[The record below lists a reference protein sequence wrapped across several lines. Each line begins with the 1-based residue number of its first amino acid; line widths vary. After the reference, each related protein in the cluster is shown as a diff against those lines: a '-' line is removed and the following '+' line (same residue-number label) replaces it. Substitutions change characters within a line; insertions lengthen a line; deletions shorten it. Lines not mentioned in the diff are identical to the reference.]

1 MELPEWVLKHKEK
14 GTEIHAKKSGYYLY
28 KITSR
33 RDPVKKR
40 PKKITEKYL
49 GVITPEGVIKSK
61 HERILEGMK
70 NITTKEFGASW
81 FVLEHNK
88 DIVETLKVLYPHSW
102 KEILVFSLFRLLYNS
117 PIKNIQLHY
126 TTSFVSET
134 IHNAHVSPKK
144 IGDLLGELGK
154 ERGKIRKFLSTFI
167 SGTEFAIIDVTQ
179 VFSFSENIISSTLGY
194 NSKKEFS
201 PQVNMVFLFSLDHHM
216 PAYFR
221 MVPGSIRDVSSF
233 VLTVKESGVKNV
245 VLIGDKGFYSEDN
258 VKDLKALKQGGIH
271 YILPLKR
278 NLSLIDYR
286 KIQSGDKR
294 NFDGYFPFEKR
305 VIWYYSYNS
314 VDERKITVFLDG
326 KLKAEEEKD
335 SLIREEEVEENNKE
349 DDDLEEFFE
358 KQYTQGTIAVITDL
372 NKDAKTI
379 YEFLK
384 CRVEIEVMFDAFKNT
399 LDADRT
405 YMRDDYHMEGW
416 MFINF
421 IALLFYYRMY
431 RLLVD
436 NEILN
441 NYTPKD
447 VFLHFSRIYKL
458 NINDNWVLSEIPKK
472 TRKILEKLNLCI
484 T

>member
-1 MELPEWVLKHKEK
+1 MTELPDWVLKHQTK
-14 GTEIHAKKSGYYLY
+14 GTQAVRIGKGYYLY
-28 KITSR
+28 KITSQW
-33 RDPVKKR
+33 DPIKKR

-49 GVITPEGVIKSK
+49 GVITPEGVIPSK
-61 HERILEGMK
+61 HERVLQSMTS
-70 NITTKEFGASW
+70 ITTKEFGASW
-81 FVLEHNK
+81 FVLENNK
-88 DIVETLKVLYPHSW
+88 DIVETLKVLYPHTW
-102 KEILVFSLFRLLYNS
+102 KELLVFSLFRLLYNS

-126 TTSFVSET
+126 TTSFTSEV
-134 IHNAHVSPKK
+134 INNAHVSPKK
-144 IGDLLGELGK
+144 IGDLLGEIGK
-154 ERGKIRKFLSTFI
+154 ERGKIRKFLSSFI

-179 VFSFSENIISSTLGY
+179 VFSFSENIISSTMGY

-233 VLTVKESGVKNV
+233 LLTVKESGVKNV

-258 VKDLKALKQGGIH
+258 VKDLEALEQGGIH

-278 NLSLIDYR
+278 NLSQIDYQ

-294 NFDGYFPFEKR
+294 NFDGYFLFEKR
-305 VIWYYSYNS
+305 IIWYYSYDS
-314 VDERKITVFLDG
+314 VDERKITVFLDD
-326 KLKAEEEKD
+326 KLKAEEQKD
-335 SLIREEEVEENNKE
+335 TLARIEEDDTKE
-349 DDDLEEFFE
+349 DDNLEDFFE
-358 KQYTQGTIAVITDL
+358 KQYTQGTVTVITDL
-372 NKDAKTI
+372 NKDAQKI
-379 YEFLK
+379 YELLK

-399 LDADRT
+399 LDSDRT

-447 VFLHFSRIYKL
+447 VFLHLSRIYKL

-472 TRKILEKLNLCI
+472 TRKILEKLNLPI